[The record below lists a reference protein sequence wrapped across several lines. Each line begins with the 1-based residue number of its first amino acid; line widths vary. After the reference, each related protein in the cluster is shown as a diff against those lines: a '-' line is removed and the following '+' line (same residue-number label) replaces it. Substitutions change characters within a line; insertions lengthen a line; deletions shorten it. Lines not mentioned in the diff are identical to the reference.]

1 MNASTST
8 RWWSPMTVA
17 LALAVAAA
25 VVLVLA
31 LLAAG
36 SEAIPPV
43 APFTAEDE
51 ALPDVEGSTDGANPS
66 DDPDASDTTGSDATD
81 TVEAE
86 GPEQAEP
93 DARRRLVIHHVGDV
107 NLDPSQ
113 LSAASVADPA
123 NAWEGVRDTFA
134 EADLVLVNL
143 ECAATDGGAPLDKQ
157 FVFRCD
163 LDALPAM
170 RDAGVDVAT
179 LANNHTGDFGVPG
192 IVDSLRNVEA
202 AGMIGVGVGADEEE
216 AYRPR
221 IVELQGWRVAIVGFG
236 GVVPTP
242 DWTARG
248 DAPGQAS
255 GYDPA
260 LMAAAVEAAA
270 ADADLVIATVHWGEE
285 GSFTPRSE
293 DRVKADAMI
302 AAGAD
307 VVFGHHAHR
316 LQPLE
321 RVGEVPVFWNLGNFV
336 WPNRSED
343 ASRTA
348 VATVAIEPDGRTEA
362 CLRPFRIDE
371 GGVPRPTGAA
381 PSCE

>member
-1 MNASTST
+1 
-8 RWWSPMTVA
+8 MTVA
-17 LALAVAAA
+17 VGLAALAVIILVVAIVAADHLEGLAAA
-25 VVLVLA
+25 PGGPPD
-31 LLAAG
+31 AASSPG
-36 SEAIPPV
+36 IPDATAGPAPGVPDDPV
-43 APFTAEDE
+43 ADAPREVPEDE
-51 ALPDVEGSTDGANPS
+51 TTSATS
-66 DDPDASDTTGSDATD
+66 DRGTLT
-81 TVEAE
+81 
-86 GPEQAEP
+86 
-93 DARRRLVIHHVGDV
+93 IHHVGDV

-113 LSAASVADPA
+113 QSAASVADPT
-123 NAWEGVRDTFA
+123 NAWNGVRDTFA

-170 RDAGVDVAT
+170 RDAGVDVVT
-179 LANNHTGDFGVPG
+179 LANNHTGDYGVPG

-202 AGMIGVGVGADEEE
+202 AGMVGVGVGADEAE

-221 IVELQGWRVAIVGFG
+221 IVEIEGWRVAIVGFG

-242 DWTARG
+242 DWTAG
-248 DAPGQAS
+248 EGAPGQAS
-255 GYDPA
+255 GYDPVR
-260 LMAAAVEAAA
+260 MARAVEVAA

-285 GSFTPRSE
+285 GAFTPRPE
-293 DRVKADAMI
+293 DRDKADAMI

-321 RVGEVPVFWNLGNFV
+321 RVEDVPVFWNLGNFV
-336 WPNRSED
+336 WPSLSED

-348 VATVAIEPDGRTEA
+348 VAEFTVEPDGRTRA
-362 CLRPFRIDE
+362 CLRPFLIDG
-371 GGVPRPTGAA
+371 GGVPRPTGDA
-381 PSCE
+381 PECE

>member
-1 MNASTST
+1 
-8 RWWSPMTVA
+8 MTVA
-17 LALAVAAA
+17 VALAVLAVAILAVAIATVGRGGTDAA
-25 VVLVLA
+25 
-31 LLAAG
+31 
-36 SEAIPPV
+36 PDRPDRD
-43 APFTAEDE
+43 APDSGTETPDGADE
-51 ALPDVEGSTDGANPS
+51 AADVEAADDDGAN
-66 DDPDASDTTGSDATD
+66 DDGAADAERGT
-81 TVEAE
+81 
-86 GPEQAEP
+86 
-93 DARRRLVIHHVGDV
+93 LVIHHVGDV

-113 LSAASVADPA
+113 LSATSVADPG
-123 NAWEGVRDTFA
+123 NPWGGVRGTFA
-134 EADLVLVNL
+134 DADLVLANL
-143 ECAATDGGAPLDKQ
+143 ECAAHEGGEPLDKQ

-163 LDALPAM
+163 LEALPAM
-170 RDAGVDVAT
+170 RDAGVDVAM
-179 LANNHTGDFGVPG
+179 LANNHTGDYGVPG
-192 IVDSLRNVEA
+192 IVDSLENVEA
-202 AGMIGVGVGADEEE
+202 AGMVGVGVGADEAE

-221 IVELQGWRVAIVGFG
+221 IVEVAGWRVAVVGFG

-260 LMAAAVEAAA
+260 LMAQAVEVAA

-285 GSFTPRSE
+285 GSFTPRPE
-293 DRVKADAMI
+293 DRTKADAMI

-321 RVGEVPVFWNLGNFV
+321 RVDEVPVFWNLGNFV

-348 VATVAIEPDGRTEA
+348 VASFTVEPDGGTEA
-362 CLRPFRIDE
+362 CLLPFRIDAD
-371 GGVPRPTGAA
+371 GVPRSTGDD
-381 PSCE
+381 PDCG